1 MKNIFLACKA
11 ILALALAANCVHGYA
26 DSRIVETPAS
36 DSRICYT
43 GRTVAEDG
51 NVSFDWTGTDCRI
64 RFSGPYLAVRCSD
77 TKANYFNVW
86 IDKEFSDKADKV
98 IRTSGQDTL
107 IVIAENLGRGEH
119 TAIIQKRTEGE
130 QGTVT
135 FHSFSTKGEIINIRA
150 TQGRFIEFIGD
161 SNTCG
166 FGVESNVATDPF
178 TPETENC
185 NLSYAA
191 IASRYFNA
199 DFALIAHSGQGVA
212 RNYDG
217 DMKDITM
224 LERYDRAMDMDAN
237 HEWGQEDISRIPDI
251 VVIFL
256 GSNDFS
262 TGKQPRM
269 QVFVERYLELV
280 GKVRRNYG
288 EDIPILC
295 IASRTD
301 PLLHSYISEACA
313 RDGRLSLCTMHEKSY
328 SNVSDLGASYH
339 PNRIGQRKIAS
350 IVIPYISSITGWEM
364 PVEPYL

>member
-135 FHSFSTKGEIINIRA
+135 FHSFSTKGEIINSRA
-150 TQGRFIEFIGD
+150 TQGRFIEFI
-161 SNTCG
+161 
-166 FGVESNVATDPF
+166 
-178 TPETENC
+178 
-185 NLSYAA
+185 
-191 IASRYFNA
+191 
-199 DFALIAHSGQGVA
+199 SGQGVA

-328 SNVSDLGASYH
+328 SNASDLGASYH

>member
-1 MKNIFLACKA
+1 MQSHTC
-11 ILALALAANCVHGYA
+11 
-26 DSRIVETPAS
+26 
-36 DSRICYT
+36 
-43 GRTVAEDG
+43 RTVAEDG

-86 IDKEFSDKADKV
+86 IDKEFSDKGDKV

-135 FHSFSTKGEIINIRA
+135 FHSFLTKGEIINSRA

-191 IASRYFNA
+191 I
-199 DFALIAHSGQGVA
+199 Q
-212 RNYDG
+212 
-217 DMKDITM
+217 
-224 LERYDRAMDMDAN
+224 
-237 HEWGQEDISRIPDI
+237 
-251 VVIFL
+251 
-256 GSNDFS
+256 
-262 TGKQPRM
+262 
-269 QVFVERYLELV
+269 
-280 GKVRRNYG
+280 
-288 EDIPILC
+288 ILQC
-295 IASRTD
+295 RFRTD
-301 PLLHSYISEACA
+301 SPF
-313 RDGRLSLCTMHEKSY
+313 G
-328 SNVSDLGASYH
+328 
-339 PNRIGQRKIAS
+339 
-350 IVIPYISSITGWEM
+350 TGSCKE
-364 PVEPYL
+364 L

>member
-26 DSRIVETPAS
+26 DSRIEETPAS

-98 IRTSGQDTL
+98 IRTS
-107 IVIAENLGRGEH
+107 
-119 TAIIQKRTEGE
+119 
-130 QGTVT
+130 
-135 FHSFSTKGEIINIRA
+135 
-150 TQGRFIEFIGD
+150 
-161 SNTCG
+161 
-166 FGVESNVATDPF
+166 
-178 TPETENC
+178 
-185 NLSYAA
+185 
-191 IASRYFNA
+191 
-199 DFALIAHSGQGVA
+199 
-212 RNYDG
+212 
-217 DMKDITM
+217 
-224 LERYDRAMDMDAN
+224 
-237 HEWGQEDISRIPDI
+237 GQEDISRIPDI

-328 SNVSDLGASYH
+328 SNASDLGASYH